1 MTGGG
6 TVIKI
11 YVPICL
17 NVNSDSCTLEKDY
30 LNYLKV
36 ELGGRLRN
44 VTFCWGNISRIKKKT
59 NLFRKE
65 KTKEKVRLLGIQK
78 KEMLRNMMVVFYE
91 AIMCQG

>member
-1 MTGGG
+1 MTGSG

-11 YVPICL
+11 YVPVCL

-36 ELGGRLRN
+36 QLSSRLRS
-44 VTFCWGNISRIKKKT
+44 VTFCLGNISRIKKKT

-65 KTKEKVRLLGIQK
+65 KTKGKVWQPGIQK
-78 KEMLRNMMVVFYE
+78 KRDVKKYDGCLV
-91 AIMCQG
+91 